1 MCMHYLLFLYSE
13 EVIYLKKLVLP
24 TLALGLLGL
33 LGSPFHLADILMLL
47 ENAGYDVPNWV
58 GNSLTTIGSVYG
70 VQHFLIGALGVTI
83 PFWLGAAVVAAGS
96 AGL

>member
-1 MCMHYLLFLYSE
+1 M
-13 EVIYLKKLVLP
+13 KKLIIP
-24 TLALGLLGL
+24 AFALGLIGI
-33 LGSPFHLADILMLL
+33 LGSPFELADIIMLL

-70 VQHFLIGALGVTI
+70 VQHFLIAALGVAI